1 MVKRTLSRAWLT
13 VALLWVIALLNYL
26 DRLMLATMGDSI
38 KMANWEQMTPW
49 PDPVGVAGPFA
60 GVSNGALVVAGGAN
74 FPDGMPW
81 LGGQKKWH
89 DAVYVLEKP
98 DGAWRVA
105 GRMPKPLAY
114 GVSASGLGG
123 VICVGGE
130 NADGCASD
138 AFLLKWDAA
147 AGKVTVEALPS
158 LPFPLSQACGTMAAS
173 PENGRTRSRLYI
185 AGGVTST
192 SVTEASDAFLA
203 LDLDDPAAGW
213 EELPPCPG
221 QARIL
226 AGAASTSGR
235 FWLAG
240 GASLK
245 AGPDGRSAR
254 IRPYL
259 SDAWSF
265 DPASSAWSRAADMP
279 MPLLGIPSPA
289 ASSVDGVFFFFGG
302 DDGREAA
309 LPPEKRTGFNRSVL
323 RYDAASDRWN
333 VAGEMPE
340 TARVTVPQVAW
351 EGRHVV
357 PGGEIRAG
365 VRSPSVS
372 HPMTNAHFG
381 LLTSLFLWVYALFS
395 PFGGFLADRFGRSPI
410 ILASLAVWS
419 AVTWLTGHASGLG
432 QLLVFRGVM
441 GVSEAFYI
449 PAALALIADYHRGPT
464 RSLATGIHMSGLY
477 AGAALGG
484 LGGVIAAAYGWRA
497 SFTVFGVIGLA
508 YGVILLLFLRDAPA
522 EPPAAGG
529 PRAAASEAKGKVRL
543 SSALKD
549 LLGRGSFLLLLGY
562 SCLLAIA
569 FWGING
575 WLPAFLQDRFHLGQG
590 AAGLN
595 ATVWVQAASFA
606 GILVGG
612 VLADRLSRRYAR
624 GRSLVPAFGFIA
636 AAPFLF
642 LSATTSVLT
651 AAILGRVVFG
661 VARGF
666 SDANLMPVLCQ
677 VADPRYRATGYG
689 ILNFI
694 GTLTGGLMIYAG
706 GWLKDRRISLG
717 LIFQVAALG
726 LLLAGILMLLVRPRR
741 ESRLV

>member
-1 MVKRTLSRAWLT
+1 
-13 VALLWVIALLNYL
+13 
-26 DRLMLATMGDSI
+26 
-38 KMANWEQMTPW
+38 
-49 PDPVGVAGPFA
+49 
-60 GVSNGALVVAGGAN
+60 
-74 FPDGMPW
+74 
-81 LGGQKKWH
+81 
-89 DAVYVLEKP
+89 
-98 DGAWRVA
+98 
-105 GRMPKPLAY
+105 
-114 GVSASGLGG
+114 
-123 VICVGGE
+123 
-130 NADGCASD
+130 
-138 AFLLKWDAA
+138 
-147 AGKVTVEALPS
+147 
-158 LPFPLSQACGTMAAS
+158 
-173 PENGRTRSRLYI
+173 
-185 AGGVTST
+185 
-192 SVTEASDAFLA
+192 
-203 LDLDDPAAGW
+203 
-213 EELPPCPG
+213 
-221 QARIL
+221 
-226 AGAASTSGR
+226 
-235 FWLAG
+235 
-240 GASLK
+240 
-245 AGPDGRSAR
+245 
-254 IRPYL
+254 
-259 SDAWSF
+259 
-265 DPASSAWSRAADMP
+265 
-279 MPLLGIPSPA
+279 
-289 ASSVDGVFFFFGG
+289 
-302 DDGREAA
+302 
-309 LPPEKRTGFNRSVL
+309 
-323 RYDAASDRWN
+323 
-333 VAGEMPE
+333 
-340 TARVTVPQVAW
+340 
-351 EGRHVV
+351 
-357 PGGEIRAG
+357 
-365 VRSPSVS
+365 
-372 HPMTNAHFG
+372 
-381 LLTSLFLWVYALFS
+381 
-395 PFGGFLADRFGRSPI
+395 
-410 ILASLAVWS
+410 
-419 AVTWLTGHASGLG
+419 
-432 QLLVFRGVM
+432 
-441 GVSEAFYI
+441 
-449 PAALALIADYHRGPT
+449 
-464 RSLATGIHMSGLY
+464 
-477 AGAALGG
+477 
-484 LGGVIAAAYGWRA
+484 
-497 SFTVFGVIGLA
+497 
-508 YGVILLLFLRDAPA
+508 VILLLFLRDAPA